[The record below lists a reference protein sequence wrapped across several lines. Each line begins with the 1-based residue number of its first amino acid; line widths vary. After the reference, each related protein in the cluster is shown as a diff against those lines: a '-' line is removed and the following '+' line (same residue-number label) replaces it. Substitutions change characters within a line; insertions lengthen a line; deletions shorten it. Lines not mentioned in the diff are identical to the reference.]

1 MAILEKLLQTV
12 GIPYSA
18 LISIVFGLMITSFPI
33 GAYVVFNSEIGD
45 NIDFGFPLEKFD
57 LFIAGINMEIP
68 FEYQLGDAFVILW
81 SIFAILFTISI
92 LGPKKNFLTIIGE
105 LLIKEEKIKD
115 TNYLVIII
123 KWFSIL
129 VVISGTINFIQES
142 FGIFI
147 EPPELSNDL
156 IFFLSLTFAPITEE
170 IGFRVMLIGIPLFV
184 MYAYKS
190 SLKSF
195 FYSLWH
201 PHKNLDI
208 VDSKKAILLIT
219 LVGVFFGVAHIISG
233 EPWSV
238 GKFTQA
244 AVSGVIIGWVYY
256 RYGLIT
262 AILIHWATN
271 YFIYSYVFAMSEV
284 TGISVE
290 SAISH
295 SMISMLEIIL
305 VVTGIVSIAIVIMN
319 FFNSKKDEKSKTEL
333 L

>member
-18 LISIVFGLMITSFPI
+18 LISLVFGLMIVSFPI

-81 SIFAILFTISI
+81 SIFAILFAISI
-92 LGPKKNFLTIIGE
+92 LGPKKNFLTIISE

-208 VDSKKAILLIT
+208 VDNKKAILLIT

-271 YFIYSYVFAMSEV
+271 YFIFSYANL
-284 TGISVE
+284 ISQTNFIPIE
-290 SAISH
+290 EAFSH
-295 SMISMLEIIL
+295 SLMSSLELLLLVSGVFSISIL
-305 VVTGIVSIAIVIMN
+305 LIN
-319 FFNSKKDEKSKTEL
+319 RFYSKKNSDLKI
-333 L
+333 